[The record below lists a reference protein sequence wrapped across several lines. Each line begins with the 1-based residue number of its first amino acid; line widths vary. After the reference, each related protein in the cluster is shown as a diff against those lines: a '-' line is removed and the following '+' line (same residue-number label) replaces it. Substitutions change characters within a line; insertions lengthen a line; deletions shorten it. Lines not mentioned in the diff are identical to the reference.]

1 MERRR
6 DSIPLLLERL
16 SFLKTYQDAKDVAL
30 ADLEVGGE
38 VYKVIVS
45 EMQLDP
51 ISGEVL
57 HVNFRR
63 IHEGE
68 KITTIVPIRFSGT
81 SEAVERGEG
90 LLLTLLDELEI
101 ETLPKYL
108 PSEITVDISALA
120 EVGDALRIK
129 DLDIDLENVEVLGHA
144 PEDLVV
150 KLEEPEMEELE
161 EIEEEAIFGFEEE
174 FGAEEKDLEEGLEEG
189 AEGEEVVEGEKAEG
203 AVSGEEKPTET
214 PEQREAQ

>member
-6 DSIPLLLERL
+6 TSLPLLLKRL
-16 SFLKTYQDAKDVAL
+16 SFLKTYQEAKDVAV
-30 ADLEVGGE
+30 ADLEFGE
-38 VYKVIVS
+38 NKYKVIIS
-45 EMQLDP
+45 EIQLDP
-51 ISGEVL
+51 ISGDVL

-68 KITTIVPIRFSGT
+68 KITTTVPLRVIGA

-108 PSEITVDISALA
+108 PSEITVDISALT
-120 EVGDALRIK
+120 EVGDGLKIK
-129 DLDIDLENVEVLGHA
+129 DLDIDLENVEVLGHE

-150 KLEEPEMEELE
+150 KLEEPEMDELE
-161 EIEEEAIFGFEEE
+161 EIEEDAIFGFEEE
-174 FGAEEKDLEEGLEEG
+174 FGAEEGELEEGLEEG
-189 AEGEEVVEGEKAEG
+189 VEGEEMVEGEKAEG
-203 AVSGEEKPTET
+203 AAPGEEKPAET
-214 PEQREAQ
+214 PEQRDAQ